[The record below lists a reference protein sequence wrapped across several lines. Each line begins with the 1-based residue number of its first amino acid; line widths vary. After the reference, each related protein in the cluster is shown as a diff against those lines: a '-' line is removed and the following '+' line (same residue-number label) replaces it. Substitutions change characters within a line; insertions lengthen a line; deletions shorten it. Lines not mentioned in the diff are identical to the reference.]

1 MSHIKHRSMNVNKL
15 KISIPPLP
23 YDLDCLYESQEQ
35 QHHHQQPHPHQVK
48 ETKSNSGSVN
58 KTYRLP
64 CPRNI
69 DHKHKSSNNNSF
81 NLSLNSRLEEL
92 TSQISQ
98 CEALVKRRRI
108 NDSFMTP
115 SEAYTPPLII
125 ERSNTD
131 IENEL
136 RVKQLSVENE
146 ILKSALVSLKNV
158 VLHEVHTRESLE
170 KDVARLSTRLSC
182 TNITK
187 RKYYETN
194 MTNMTN
200 RRQRTARKTKVLCRQ
215 QLDRTLHYEL
225 PDVTRDSDPIFIRF
239 DRS

>member
-1 MSHIKHRSMNVNKL
+1 MNVNKL

-98 CEALVKRRRI
+98 CEALV
-108 NDSFMTP
+108 
-115 SEAYTPPLII
+115 I

-194 MTNMTN
+194 MTN